1 MTRPLRLGA
10 VDELRVRLVFSRVLE
25 GPAHDVFALDVRPG
39 GSGASG
45 APTGGASGPP
55 FDEAPVLDLLSPV
68 LQAGGPEAYVV
79 RVNRTQFGWAGG
91 VDTAEIVVAL
101 ATGLATSMDA
111 SATELVRSALRGV
124 LRHVGT
130 SPERSP
136 GHDQALDEARLRV
149 EAAFPDVHADR
160 LVLTDEEH
168 VADGGWS
175 VGMSFA
181 GSARFWVVLGF
192 VDGDPRTTHVRR
204 MPGSEIVDSVGAV

>member
-39 GSGASG
+39 GPGSGASG
-45 APTGGASGPP
+45 ATTRAP

-68 LQAGGPEAYVV
+68 LQAGGSDAYVL

-101 ATGLATSMDA
+101 ATGLATSMEA
-111 SATELVRSALRGV
+111 AETEVVRSALRGV

-130 SPERSP
+130 SPERSL

-149 EAAFPDVHADR
+149 EAAFPEVHADR

-168 VADGGWS
+168 VAAGGWS

-192 VDGDPRTTHVRR
+192 VDGDPRTNHVRR